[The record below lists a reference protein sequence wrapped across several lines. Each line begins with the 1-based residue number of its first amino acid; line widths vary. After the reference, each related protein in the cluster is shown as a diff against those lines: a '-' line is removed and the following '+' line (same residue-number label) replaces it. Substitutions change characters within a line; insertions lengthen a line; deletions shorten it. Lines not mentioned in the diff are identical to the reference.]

1 MKTAEIIKL
10 QKASADMWELVMKQ
24 VETKESLEQYRQKM
38 VGIAEVKNLESEI
51 YKTDD
56 MIKQTMR
63 SYKFIIDKI
72 SELCR

>member
-1 MKTAEIIKL
+1 MKTQDIMKMQRA
-10 QKASADMWELVMKQ
+10 AADMWELVMKQ
-24 VETKESLEQYRQKM
+24 VETKEALEQYRQRI
-38 VGIAEVKNLESEI
+38 VGISETKNLENEI

-72 SELCR
+72 SELCK